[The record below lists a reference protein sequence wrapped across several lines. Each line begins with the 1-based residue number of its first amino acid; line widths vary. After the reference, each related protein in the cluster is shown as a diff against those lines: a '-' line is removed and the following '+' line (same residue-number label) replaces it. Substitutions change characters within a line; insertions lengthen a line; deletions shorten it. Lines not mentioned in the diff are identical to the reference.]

1 MDPST
6 TILWWWALG
15 TPSTSKYVNLECLKF
30 FNSVF
35 SNPRGSIA
43 SGGQGYFTHSSYD
56 YNTGYSRTNYKDWT
70 ELDWGACL
78 SSHVLKW
85 SICDKFFID
94 LKEYSIINY
103 LFNQPNS
110 IALYSIFEVLII
122 WNVLV
127 WDGIIIF
134 PCTASQQVYVE
145 TLNIMWQLWG
155 VEKHKFNERITVISQ
170 TEPK

>member
-70 ELDWGACL
+70 ELDWVACL
-78 SSHVLKW
+78 SSHALKW
-85 SICDKFFID
+85 SMCDKFFID
-94 LKEYSIINY
+94 LKEYSIIKY

-110 IALYSIFEVLII
+110 IALYLRSWILDNMKCFGMRYYFPLHRLPASLCGDIKY
-122 WNVLV
+122 NVTTLRS
-127 WDGIIIF
+127 WE
-134 PCTASQQVYVE
+134 AQV
-145 TLNIMWQLWG
+145 
-155 VEKHKFNERITVISQ
+155 
-170 TEPK
+170 